1 MCIYIYM
8 SIYVYVY
15 IYIYI
20 YIYICMYIYMYICT
34 CKYVHV
40 CMRTLVDVI
49 EGPYLPLRFG
59 RRGCCFYKSEN
70 TQSDLY
76 TASPY
81 GLVDLQLPQLWQE
94 ISYSSLSVY
103 YCGVSSTNGTLMHPN
118 LAHLLLI
125 INQQQS
131 RESNKLAFC
140 SSLTTST
147 LVPHPI
153 TTDSYF
159 LTLNGPA
166 SNTNAKVT

>member
-1 MCIYIYM
+1 MHM
-8 SIYVYVY
+8 IYVYMWVS
-15 IYIYI
+15 
-20 YIYICMYIYMYICT
+20 
-34 CKYVHV
+34 KYVHV

-49 EGPYLPLRFG
+49 EGPYHPLRFG

-70 TQSDLY
+70 TESDLY
-76 TASPY
+76 TASPC
-81 GLVDLQLPQLWQE
+81 GLVDLQLPHRFDRRYHIL
-94 ISYSSLSVY
+94 SL
-103 YCGVSSTNGTLMHPN
+103 CLLLGVSSTSGILMHPN

-131 RESNKLAFC
+131 RKSNKLIFC

-147 LVPHPI
+147 LVPNPI
-153 TTDSYF
+153 TADSYF